1 MSIQLNG
8 SKHSVT
14 SNNEVCFS
22 LARHQNSMIV
32 HLPLVFTIYV
42 FLLVCCFP
50 MLSFRGFPSTLRH
63 MPFGRSSR
71 AKFSSLPFPSPRY
84 SKALEDEYLESM
96 KLFRK
101 EASPKKLMK
110 NVQAMSSSGSF
121 TPNMTYI
128 TYRTLQKMNRLDLSA
143 GLIPYWLKSVEDNAL
158 NNPVNVTTAVGM
170 VKAFCRLKDMESAV
184 KVAASVGVTTEGRTA
199 PSVEGDST
207 KDAEMYQ
214 LILPELALGYI
225 SSGSPFKSLNALHS
239 MQERDFIIDLDLSK
253 LIFKQFLVLA
263 KPDTILLALNVL
275 LSLDGLQ
282 DNDSVQMITNY
293 YFRSIDFLTG
303 AVSIPT
309 LPDPT
314 VPEVCFIGRSNVGKS
329 SLINMICNR
338 KGVAF
343 TSKRPGKTSEF
354 NYFAINGV
362 VGRDKEKHLFHM
374 VDMPGV
380 GFAKQGKDLRAS
392 WTALLADFVAQRST
406 LRVVYHLVDSRHGLL
421 DADEECLA
429 LLETLPER
437 TQYVIV
443 LTKVDK
449 QRNAEKFSNALNGI
463 IDRIYA
469 EVAKRTDRVVP
480 IILTSAESKH
490 GAANMLLHM
499 LEAVAPTSLSS
510 FDNVDK

>member
-1 MSIQLNG
+1 MTVRLHLVFVVSIFL
-8 SKHSVT
+8 VIC
-14 SNNEVCFS
+14 CFS
-22 LARHQNSMIV
+22 M
-32 HLPLVFTIYV
+32 F
-42 FLLVCCFP
+42 
-50 MLSFRGFPSTLRH
+50 SFRGFPAALRQ
-63 MPFGRSSR
+63 MRISR

-96 KLFRK
+96 KIYRK
-101 EASPKKLMK
+101 EASPKRLMK
-110 NVQAMSSSGSF
+110 NVQEMSKSGSF
-121 TPNMTYI
+121 TPNMIYI

-143 GLIPYWLKSVEDNAL
+143 GLVPYWLKSVEDNAL

-170 VKAFCRLKDMESAV
+170 VKAFCRLKDMESAA
-184 KVAASVGVTTEGRTA
+184 KVAASVGVSLEGRTA
-199 PSVEGDST
+199 LPGEGDQ
-207 KDAEMYQ
+207 AIEMYQ
-214 LILPELALGYI
+214 AILPELALGHI
-225 SSGSPFKSLNALHS
+225 SLGSPFKSLNALHC
-239 MQERDFIIDLDLSK
+239 MQERDFVIDLELSK

-263 KPDTILLALNVL
+263 KPDTILQALNVL

-380 GFAKQGKDLRAS
+380 GFAKQGKELRSS
-392 WTALLADFVAQRST
+392 WTALLAEFVAQRST

-421 DADEECLA
+421 DADEECPA

-469 EVAKRTDRVVP
+469 EVAKRTDKVVP

-499 LEAVAPTSLSS
+499 LEAVAPTSSS
-510 FDNVDK
+510 VVDNV